1 MFEICS
7 DERQSFLPRAPLC
20 GEEALHGVLARDF
33 QDYFLKL
40 LPKNKMMDLLKTDTE
55 MPDSD
60 VNIEYLVD
68 NIWIVGSPDEVA
80 GKLRRL
86 YEDVGGFGVLLA
98 MGHEW
103 HPRDKWERSMTL
115 LAQEVM
121 PRLAE
126 TRHSVPCHGTGSS
139 RRAIRRCAISASR
152 PAWAISTT

>member
-1 MFEICS
+1 MWPIPPMEA
-7 DERQSFLPRAPLC
+7 R
-20 GEEALHGVLARDF
+20 EEALHGTLGRDF
-33 QDYFLKL
+33 QEYFLKL
-40 LPKNKMMDLLKTDTE
+40 LPVVKMMDLVKIDTE

-121 PRLAE
+121 PRLADL
-126 TRHSVPCHGTGSS
+126 G
-139 RRAIRRCAISASR
+139 
-152 PAWAISTT
+152 